1 MHGQPCEWS
10 KTGSQILKISVIILC
25 NICCSLLIFFF
36 SNVEWDP
43 YCKVK
48 SMLENLKL
56 QDLFQKFFDNC
67 IRVSFLL
74 IFGALLSD
82 AGIYHIN
89 YGFTRGFPAL
99 RKAVNNTLGKISYL
113 FTCVWYCQSAADTSL
128 AFRATR
134 SGWWMNSKAFTIL
147 NPRFFVGMCSDYG
160 CLQTVTFKLS

>member
-1 MHGQPCEWS
+1 MLFC
-10 KTGSQILKISVIILC
+10 I
-25 NICCSLLIFFF
+25 NFFF

-89 YGFTRGFPAL
+89 YGVTRGFPAL
-99 RKAVNNTLGKISYL
+99 RKAVNNTLGKISYF
-113 FTCVWYCQSAADTSL
+113 FTCV
-128 AFRATR
+128 
-134 SGWWMNSKAFTIL
+134 
-147 NPRFFVGMCSDYG
+147 
-160 CLQTVTFKLS
+160 

>member
-1 MHGQPCEWS
+1 MLFCF
-10 KTGSQILKISVIILC
+10 
-25 NICCSLLIFFF
+25 NFFF

-74 IFGALLSD
+74 IFGALLYD

-89 YGFTRGFPAL
+89 YGVTGGFPAL
-99 RKAVNNTLGKISYL
+99 RKAVNNTLGKISYF
-113 FTCVWYCQSAADTSL
+113 FTCV
-128 AFRATR
+128 
-134 SGWWMNSKAFTIL
+134 
-147 NPRFFVGMCSDYG
+147 
-160 CLQTVTFKLS
+160 

>member
-10 KTGSQILKISVIILC
+10 KTGNQILKISVIILC
-25 NICCSLLIFFF
+25 NICCSVLIFFF

-89 YGFTRGFPAL
+89 YGVTRGFPAL
-99 RKAVNNTLGKISYL
+99 RKAVNNTLGKISYF
-113 FTCVWYCQSAADTSL
+113 FTCV
-128 AFRATR
+128 
-134 SGWWMNSKAFTIL
+134 
-147 NPRFFVGMCSDYG
+147 
-160 CLQTVTFKLS
+160 

>member
-25 NICCSLLIFFF
+25 NMCCSVLIFFF

-48 SMLENLKL
+48 SMLENLRL

-99 RKAVNNTLGKISYL
+99 RKAVINTLGKISYL
-113 FTCVWYCQSAADTSL
+113 FTCV
-128 AFRATR
+128 
-134 SGWWMNSKAFTIL
+134 
-147 NPRFFVGMCSDYG
+147 
-160 CLQTVTFKLS
+160 